1 MYVVSFLKLLKVC
14 LYEHSKIS
22 RTLNPIYR
30 LNVVGAENKEDK
42 EGSICTL
49 KNIITQDLQSQA
61 LVGDDFMIALV
72 VSDLSYRVYLDFDTI
87 DTVCLGLEIRRVPKQ
102 GSLVITY
109 STYDG
114 LEVSETLSR

>member
-1 MYVVSFLKLLKVC
+1 MTQHSRYQNPQPDLEIERSRCREQIRRGRKY
-14 LYEHSKIS
+14 LYPEECH
-22 RTLNPIYR
+22 NPR
-30 LNVVGAENKEDK
+30 LTESG
-42 EGSICTL
+42 TR
-49 KNIITQDLQSQA
+49 
-61 LVGDDFMIALV
+61 GDDFMIALV